1 MNSKSINEKKAVKD
15 AIALFRREGGILRTS
30 EAMAAGIHQET
41 LYAMRKAGLIETM
54 ARGVNR
60 LAELQEPGMPDLVI
74 VARKIPRAV
83 ICLVSAL
90 SYHEIT
96 TQIPHAVE
104 IMLPRDT
111 GRPRLSY
118 PPIEVHTTIPELYE
132 LGQEQ
137 HDIDGTTV
145 RIYNV
150 EKTLVDCVKYRNQ
163 LGTESVIEA
172 LRLYRDRKP
181 LKVDKLM
188 DYARVCRVHK
198 TLSAYLEGIL

>member
-15 AIALFRREGGILRTS
+15 AITLFRSEGGILRTS

-60 LAELQEPGMPDLVI
+60 LAELKEPGMPDLVI

-150 EKTLVDCVKYRNQ
+150 EK
-163 LGTESVIEA
+163 
-172 LRLYRDRKP
+172 
-181 LKVDKLM
+181 
-188 DYARVCRVHK
+188 H
-198 TLSAYLEGIL
+198 